1 MAPSS
6 SAEAPSAPLAD
17 YFWIAGVDGSEI
29 LDTFLKLG
37 EEYSTNGA
45 QAQPPSF
52 SVTIEEDADA
62 EEEDPSNTE
71 SWNEKRNSYNRL
83 SRISNNDPRASM
95 RSIGTESK
103 FPGSNRS
110 SMTIRAGAQSPNSS
124 SLLGDFDFDKA
135 LVKFTSERDSFLT
148 DLNLSAGVVIPNRS
162 TPSPRPRP
170 KTQKIVSED
179 VNPLKSG
186 IGSVRR
192 HMSFRDMSSMKRQP
206 SLARQGESPHGPTL
220 LVVLDF
226 SNI

>member
-6 SAEAPSAPLAD
+6 SAETSTAPLAD
-17 YFWIAGVDGSEI
+17 YFWIAGVDGSDI

-45 QAQPPSF
+45 QAQPPSV

-62 EEEDPSNTE
+62 ETEDPPSADT
-71 SWNEKRNSYNRL
+71 WNERPNSYNRL
-83 SRISNNDPRASM
+83 SRASNNDPRASM
-95 RSIGTESK
+95 RSIGQESK
-103 FPGSNRS
+103 IPGSNRS
-110 SMTIRAGAQSPNSS
+110 SMTIRGGAQSPNSTS
-124 SLLGDFDFDKA
+124 FLNDQDFDKA

-148 DLNLSAGVVIPNRS
+148 DLNLSAGVVTPNRNS
-162 TPSPRPRP
+162 PSPRPRP

-206 SLARQGESPHGPTL
+206 SVARQGESLQAPAPAPLKT
-220 LVVLDF
+220 
-226 SNI
+226 I